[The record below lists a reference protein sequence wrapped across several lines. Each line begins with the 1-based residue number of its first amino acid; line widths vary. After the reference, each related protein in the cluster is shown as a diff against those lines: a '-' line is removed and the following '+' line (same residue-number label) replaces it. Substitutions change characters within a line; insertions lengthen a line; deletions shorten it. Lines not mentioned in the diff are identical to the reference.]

1 MDPPFTLPFD
11 AFWNWVITHP
21 NCILRA
27 GTPEAVLY
35 DDDDL
40 HWHFTTEETATLLV
54 QVLRGKR
61 LVGEMLLDPEQV
73 TYVQGVAGQREDE
86 HVFELITESETD
98 RVAAYFFVLVHGY
111 EDEDEDELSF
121 TPGRVH

>member
-1 MDPPFTLPFD
+1 MEPPFTLPFD
-11 AFWNWVITHP
+11 KFWNWLTTHP

-35 DDDDL
+35 DDEDF
-40 HWHFTTEETATLLV
+40 HWHFAAEGGGALVV

-61 LVGEMLLDPEQV
+61 FIGEILVDPEPV
-73 TYVQGVAGQREDE
+73 AYVSALPGEREDE
-86 HVFELITESETD
+86 HAFELIAESETD

-111 EDEDEDELSF
+111 EDQEAPF
-121 TPGRVH
+121 TPTRVH

>member
-11 AFWNWVITHP
+11 AFWNWLIIHP

-40 HWHFTTEETATLLV
+40 HWHFTSEEAATLLV

-61 LVGEMLLDPEQV
+61 LIGELMVDPEQV
-73 TYVQGVAGQREDE
+73 TYVQGVAGQHEDE
-86 HVFELITESETD
+86 HVFELIEETETD
-98 RVAAYFFVLVHGY
+98 RIAAYFFVLVHGY
-111 EDEDEDELSF
+111 EDEDQLSF